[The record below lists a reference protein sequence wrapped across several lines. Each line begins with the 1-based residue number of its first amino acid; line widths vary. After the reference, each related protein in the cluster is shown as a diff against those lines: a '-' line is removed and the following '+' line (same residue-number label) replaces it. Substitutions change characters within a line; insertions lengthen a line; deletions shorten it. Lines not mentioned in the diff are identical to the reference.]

1 MDTDEAAELSRL
13 SAVCRKKKMTLTALT
28 VVVVVVVKI
37 RKVRIILDQI

>member
-28 VVVVVVVKI
+28 VVVMVVKI